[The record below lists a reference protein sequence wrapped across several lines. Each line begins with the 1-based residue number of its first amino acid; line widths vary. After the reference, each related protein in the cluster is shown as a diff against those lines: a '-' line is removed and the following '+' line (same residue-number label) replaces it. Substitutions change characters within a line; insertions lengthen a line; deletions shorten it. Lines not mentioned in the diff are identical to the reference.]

1 MVELEDLPMQEQ
13 VSEVSEEEDMLKTLQ
28 DFKLEVV
35 EVAVILVVE
44 VDVAINQVEEEVHM
58 PFLQ

>member
-1 MVELEDLPMQEQ
+1 VEKEELLPEDP
-13 VSEVSEEEDMLKTLQ
+13 VSEVSEEEDTLMTLQ

-44 VDVAINQVEEEVHM
+44 VEATINQVEEVVHSQY
-58 PFLQ
+58 LQ